1 MGIDGFQHSCDD
13 LSLTGACPQA
23 GASRARRGKPAQG
36 RRPRTVRVGGRRFPA
51 SAALVAALLPLGL
64 SSVPAAAAA
73 APAAPASAGQHP
85 GARIAPALPAAPA
98 CAKAVAVASGGT
110 TSAAT
115 RLPTPT
121 STQGGELLSRTGL
134 HVDLPSGVPAPPAQR
149 AVAWMIT
156 DLNTNEIIA
165 ACNAHVRM
173 PPASTLK
180 VLTALALRP
189 RLKDTKIYT
198 GRAHEANQE
207 GTRVGIVPG
216 SLYTVKD
223 LFHAMLLLSGNDAAE
238 ALASLV
244 GGTAATTKLMNQKAE
259 ELGAHDTHASNASG
273 LDALGQVSSAYDL
286 AVLGRAALADKQLTS
301 VFRTRAY
308 DFPSSGAWIGPTR
321 KTFEIQNHNRLL
333 GKYKG
338 ADGVKNGYTTQ
349 AGGTYIASATRGSER
364 YLVTVMRT
372 DGKSQY
378 AARDLLDWAFSHG
391 DKAGAVGRLAR
402 PAAPGKSAPSKATGS
417 ASPSPAAS
425 ADGGAQEG
433 GSLFPLAVVAV
444 SACSV
449 GLVFGLV
456 SWRLPRTR
464 LRRHCRRIN
473 RRG

>member
-1 MGIDGFQHSCDD
+1 
-13 LSLTGACPQA
+13 
-23 GASRARRGKPAQG
+23 
-36 RRPRTVRVGGRRFPA
+36 
-51 SAALVAALLPLGL
+51 VAALLPLGL
-64 SSVPAAAAA
+64 SSVPAAGSPAVAAT
-73 APAAPASAGQHP
+73 AGGRP

-134 HVDLPSGVPAPPAQR
+134 HVDLPSGVPSPPTLR

-156 DLNTNEIIA
+156 DLTTNEIIA

-189 RLKDTKIYT
+189 RLKDNKIYT

-216 SLYTVKD
+216 SLYTARD
-223 LFHAMLLLSGNDAAE
+223 LFHAMLLFSGNDAAE

-244 GGTAATTKLMNQKAE
+244 GGTAATTKLMNQKAK
-259 ELGAHDTHASNASG
+259 ELGAYDTHASNASG
-273 LDALGQVSSAYDL
+273 LDALGQVSSVYDL
-286 AVLGRAALADKQLTS
+286 ALFGRAALADKQLTS
-301 VFRTRAY
+301 VFRTRTY
-308 DFPSSGAWIGPTR
+308 DFPSSGAWIGPSR
-321 KTFEIQNHNRLL
+321 KTFEIQSHNRLL

-349 AGGTYIASATRGSER
+349 AGGTYIASATRGSDR

-372 DGKSQY
+372 DGKSQD

-391 DKAGAVGRLAR
+391 GKARAVGRLAR
-402 PAAPGKSAPSKATGS
+402 PAAAPGKSASPKTTGS
-417 ASPSPAAS
+417 ASPSTAAPADRGS
-425 ADGGAQEG
+425 QDG
-433 GSLFPLAVVAV
+433 GSLLPLAVVAV